1 MIYKFIQLIHP
12 SITKIGT
19 NQYGTKVIQNL
30 IDFLTSEKNLLFFIE
45 KTLPHV
51 VDLINDLN
59 GIHIIQRLICIKSNY
74 IQMIYNKIFENV
86 KLISVTRDGSNFIK
100 KLLDFLDEENMV
112 LLINSIN
119 ENLHDIITNQF
130 GNYII
135 QNIIKKENLVLKFQV
150 IETII
155 LNIVNFSNQKFSSNV
170 VEKCFEVEEM
180 KDKVIDEIIKGNNFE
195 HILLNEYGN
204 YVIQKALF
212 KSDQN
217 RQHIM
222 FKLLVPIVTRLQSLS
237 FGQKLLSKLFILYP
251 RLSIYILNSEEQ
263 L

>member
-170 VEKCFEVEEM
+170 VEKCFDVEEM
-180 KDKVIDEIIKGNNFE
+180 
-195 HILLNEYGN
+195 
-204 YVIQKALF
+204 
-212 KSDQN
+212 
-217 RQHIM
+217 
-222 FKLLVPIVTRLQSLS
+222 
-237 FGQKLLSKLFILYP
+237 
-251 RLSIYILNSEEQ
+251 
-263 L
+263 